1 MARVIR
7 CECGFVVRGDTEA
20 ELLSEADRHTSADH
34 PELVGLISHQ
44 DFLDMAEE
52 V

>member
-7 CECGFVVRGDTEA
+7 CECGFVVQGATEA
-20 ELLSEADRHTSADH
+20 ELLTEADRHIGADH
-34 PELVGLISHQ
+34 PELVGRVSHG
-44 DFLDMAEE
+44 DLLDMAEE

>member
-7 CECGFVVRGDTEA
+7 CECGFVARGATEA
-20 ELLSEADRHTSADH
+20 ELLTEADRHISADH
-34 PELVGLISHQ
+34 PDLVGQISRQ
-44 DFLDMAEE
+44 DFLDMSEE